1 MRKFLSSTVGRLLL
15 FAAIA
20 AVAIIVMLRSFAPAG
35 PSGATAAGTAAIEPS
50 GSAAPGP
57 LCERDDPAALS
68 RAAAAC
74 SDDLEA
80 CRLRVD
86 ARLRQ
91 LPQKTQLDS
100 NVILRVRPDATAAWT
115 LVVEDRNKI
124 STIWSFQPCQ
134 ETLVR
139 GTSY

>member
-1 MRKFLSSTVGRLLL
+1 MRKFLSSTVGRLLI

-20 AVAIIVMLRSFAPAG
+20 AIAIVLMLRGFAPDAPAAPG
-35 PSGATAAGTAAIEPS
+35 DSASADPAGAT
-50 GSAAPGP
+50 APGP
-57 LCERDDPAALS
+57 LCDRDDPVALR

-91 LPQKTQLDS
+91 LPQKTRLDS
-100 NVILRVRPDATAAWT
+100 NIILRVRPDAAGPWT
-115 LVVEDRNKI
+115 LVIEDRNKI
-124 STIWSFQPCQ
+124 ATIWSFQPCQ
-134 ETLVR
+134 ETLVK